1 MQMESDIELMLRAKS
16 GDESAF
22 TDLMRRHYKGLVNYI
37 YRFTND
43 RETSEDVAQEVFLRV
58 YRSVKSYKPQA
69 KFSTWLYKIATNLCL
84 TKIKSKAKEQ
94 NVSLDEIQESAGDF
108 RGSNS
113 EEADDVTFRKEIRD
127 AIFEAL
133 ESLPERERV
142 AIILCKYEELP
153 YEEVAEV
160 IGCTVGAVKTYVYRG
175 RMKLIERLKPYLKE
189 GESHEVRRN

>member
-43 RETSEDVAQEVFLRV
+43 REASEDVAQEVFLRV
-58 YRSVKSYKPQA
+58 YRSVKSYKPEA
-69 KFSTWLYKIATNLCL
+69 RFSTWLYKIATNLCL
-84 TKIKSKAKEQ
+84 TRIKSKARER
-94 NVSLDEIQESAGDF
+94 NVSLDEIEEITGDLGDSDSESADQ
-108 RGSNS
+108 
-113 EEADDVTFRKEIRD
+113 VTFRKEIRN

-133 ESLPERERV
+133 ESLSERERV
-142 AIILCKYEELP
+142 AIILCKYEGLP

-175 RMKLIERLKPYLKE
+175 RMKLIEMLKPYLKE
-189 GESHEVRRN
+189 GGRP